1 MLPPEISIGGVY
13 APGLLI
19 LAIAVFVLFWILDG
33 IAGNIGL
40 YRHAWHP
47 PLFRLALYV
56 CVFGLLGLTL
66 LN

>member
-1 MLPPEISIGGVY
+1 MLPPEVSIGGVY

-19 LAIAVFVLFWILDG
+19 LAVAVFVLFWILDG
-33 IAGNIGL
+33 LAGRIGL

-47 PLFRLALYV
+47 ALFRLALYV